1 MNNEENK
8 NQDLTYDFNFEDQ
21 VVKNDQNIKDNEV
34 EVLNDV
40 ETEEL
45 EELEEIGEINN
56 TTSKLDESQ
65 EELLEETE
73 TTTNNEEKETKDN
86 TNNKKIKILNKEF
99 NFEDIILVI
108 IGLVIVASIFLLP
121 RIMNIFN

>member
-8 NQDLTYDFNFEDQ
+8 NQDLTYDFNFENQ
-21 VVKNDQNIKDNEV
+21 VVKNEQSIQNNNV
-34 EVLNDV
+34 EDLNDV
-40 ETEEL
+40 EELDELEEVEETNDVPSKTEEL
-45 EELEEIGEINN
+45 EEVLEESE
-56 TTSKLDESQ
+56 Q
-65 EELLEETE
+65 P
-73 TTTNNEEKETKDN
+73 NNEEEKKDD

-99 NFEDIILVI
+99 NLEDIILVV

>member
-8 NQDLTYDFNFEDQ
+8 NQDLTYDFNFENQ
-21 VVKNDQNIKDNEV
+21 VVKNDNETKTNDV

-40 ETEEL
+40 EELDEL
-45 EELEEIGEINN
+45 EEVEETNEVVSKTEKLEEV
-56 TTSKLDESQ
+56 
-65 EELLEETE
+65 LEEAE
-73 TTTNNEEKETKDN
+73 QPNNEEEKKDD

-99 NFEDIILVI
+99 NFEDIILLI